1 MFLSINYIHFA
12 CEVLKKFA
20 LTMKWFVKRTSFCI
34 LIKVL
39 TLKEEILT
47 DEVKSGSTHVFGFFS
62 HRLQAAGRALLNTSI
77 PEPPFSARI

>member
-47 DEVKSGSTHVFGFFS
+47 DEVKSGSTHVFGFFFP
-62 HRLQAAGRALLNTSI
+62 QAASCRESFA
-77 PEPPFSARI
+77 

>member
-1 MFLSINYIHFA
+1 
-12 CEVLKKFA
+12 
-20 LTMKWFVKRTSFCI
+20 MKWFVKRTSFCI